1 MATYIVFTIS
11 EQGRD
16 ISEKIALGLAKP
28 TLSKESMYDARLFN
42 QSEGIGSGFR
52 DDDGK
57 VIQFDIHTCSLT
69 NFMFSL
75 SIQHL

>member
-1 MATYIVFTIS
+1 MVFIFFLFSIS

-52 DDDGK
+52 DEDGK
-57 VIQFDIHTCSLT
+57 LR
-69 NFMFSL
+69 
-75 SIQHL
+75 

>member
-1 MATYIVFTIS
+1 MATDTIFNIS

-57 VIQFDIHTCSLT
+57 ELFLICILA
-69 NFMFSL
+69 L
-75 SIQHL
+75 